1 MISTSWVAKYRLTRL
16 HKNYRTAAIKIT
28 PFTMT
33 KPCVFILFCSAAL
46 FSPTAGAFT
55 AIAVATSSDGG
66 GEQCGY
72 QSFNPTAPGK
82 HGLFLSRD
90 LSRSEIEQGA
100 LKRCRHSGGIH
111 PRIVLSTAKYG
122 NFAIAVGVRIGTGQ
136 VVGWSGPL
144 PSPEAAA
151 DEAIA
156 KCKERGGTNPHI
168 QAQWHDYYHSFEKR
182 VYDLY
187 RRDPFLISA

>member
-72 QSFNPTAPGK
+72 QFFNPTAPGK

-90 LSRSEIEQGA
+90 LSCSEIEHGA
-100 LKRCRHSGGIH
+100 IKRCRHSGVIH
-111 PRIVLSTAKYG
+111 PKIVLSTAKYG
-122 NFAIAVGVRIGTGQ
+122 NFAIAVGVRIGTGE

-144 PSPEAAA
+144 PNPEAAA

-156 KCKERGGTNPHI
+156 KCKERGGTDPHI

-182 VYDLY
+182 VSGSIAQGS
-187 RRDPFLISA
+187 RRGD